1 MFHRLCGAKALRSCG
16 MDASRAFRRFSQGQ
30 AQQAETQPAT
40 LPADQAAALEAP
52 EHVRKPGHVAA
63 FIRAYY
69 ARRAGDLTVPL
80 PENPTTYARRMRKLA
95 AAGTLP
101 ST

>member
-1 MFHRLCGAKALRSCG
+1 
-16 MDASRAFRRFSQGQ
+16 MDASRAFKRFSQGQ
-30 AQQAETQPAT
+30 AQPAET

-95 AAGTLP
+95 AASTPP